1 MRRAFR
7 TMATTSSPQGHFLAF
22 YTNDPINFV
31 CQEADFLAYRGYYT
45 LCQGRVL
52 KVLATI
58 IEWGE

>member
-1 MRRAFR
+1 
-7 TMATTSSPQGHFLAF
+7 MATTSSPQGHFLAF

-52 KVLATI
+52 KVLLLL
-58 IEWGE
+58 